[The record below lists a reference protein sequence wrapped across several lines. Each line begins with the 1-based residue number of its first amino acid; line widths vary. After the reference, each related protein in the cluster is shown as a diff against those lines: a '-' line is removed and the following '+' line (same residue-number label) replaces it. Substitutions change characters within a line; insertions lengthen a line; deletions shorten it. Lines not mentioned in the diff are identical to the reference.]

1 MPYCVGLVVTM
12 GDAVSSNAN
21 VSIIIIVIFI
31 NKDFNFLLIMII
43 STTHRDRLYRIHRMA
58 FMY

>member
-21 VSIIIIVIFI
+21 LPIIIVVFI
-31 NKDFNFLLIMII
+31 LYVFNFLLIMFI
-43 STTHRDRLYRIHRMA
+43 SRPHRDRLYRVHRMA